1 MRDRDLYARILGI
14 ESPWRVRDVE
24 LHLTDG
30 EVVVHVAMDPEAQ
43 LVCPH
48 CGKPAPRYDKR
59 SRKWRHLDTCQYR
72 TVLSAEVP
80 RIACPEHGVSL
91 ITVPWAEPGSRYT
104 ALFEALVIDWLKEA
118 PPSAVS
124 RQLGVS
130 WNAIDGIMQR
140 AVARGLKRRRTD
152 QRHVHLCVDETSFRK
167 RHDYVTVV
175 TDRET
180 GEVIHVGEDRK
191 KETLEAF
198 YAGLDET
205 QKAAIESVSMDMWPA
220 CIQATLDTIPGAAGK
235 IAFDK
240 FHVAKALGEAV
251 DKVRRQEHKA
261 LLREG
266 NAILKGS
273 KHAWLTNPANMS
285 RRQWRDFA
293 TLRTANLKTARAWAI
308 KEQGM
313 SLWHYVHRTWA
324 EKGWKR
330 WYDWAI
336 RSRLEPVK
344 KVARMVRK
352 HLWGILNA
360 IMLKASNGLAESTNS
375 RIQLIKLRSRGFRNK
390 DRFQTAIYFHLG
402 GLDLY
407 PNSNMTLRTHTI

>member
-1 MRDRDLYARILGI
+1 M
-14 ESPWRVRDVE
+14 
-24 LHLTDG
+24 
-30 EVVVHVAMDPEAQ
+30 
-43 LVCPH
+43 
-48 CGKPAPRYDKR
+48 
-59 SRKWRHLDTCQYR
+59 
-72 TVLSAEVP
+72 
-80 RIACPEHGVSL
+80 
-91 ITVPWAEPGSRYT
+91 PWAEPGSRYT

-140 AVARGLKRRRTD
+140 SVERGLKRRQTD
-152 QRHVHLCVDETSFRK
+152 ERHAHLCVDETAFRK

-175 TDRET
+175 TDRES
-180 GEVIHVGEDRK
+180 GHVIHVGEDRR

-198 YAGLDET
+198 YAGLDAE

-220 CIQATLDTIPGAAGK
+220 YIQATLAAIPGAAEM

-251 DKVRRQEHKA
+251 DKVRRQEHKT

-266 NAILKGS
+266 NALLKGS
-273 KHAWLTNPANMS
+273 KHAWLTNPDNMS
-285 RRQWRDFA
+285 LRQWRDFA
-293 TLRTANLKTARAWAI
+293 ALRNANLKTARAWAI

-324 EKGWKR
+324 EKGWLR
-330 WYDWAI
+330 WYGWAI

-344 KVARMVRK
+344 KVARIVK
-352 HLWGILNA
+352 THLWGILNA
-360 IMLKASNGLAESTNS
+360 IILKASNGLAESTNS
-375 RIQLIKLRSRGFRNK
+375 RIQLIKVRSRGFSNK
-390 DRFQTAIYFHLG
+390 DRFRNAIYFHLG

-407 PNSNMTLRTHTI
+407 PEAARALRTHAN